1 MLLQALMVVAAS
13 SLALAQSPA
22 VPPTATKLSTT
33 FIIDE
38 HNVTRLSEHVYEI
51 PDKNRPGIPNIAII
65 VGSRA
70 TLVVDTGM
78 GPRSGEIVVREVQRL
93 TKNTELYLATTD
105 FRPEHITGG
114 QAFPP
119 STVWLVPAA
128 QKQDIDSSTETYRS
142 TFASRSPDLAAAL
155 KGVAL
160 REPNIVFERDA
171 QIDLGGVSVRLL
183 WVGPART
190 NGDVV
195 VWVEADGFLHAG
207 NIFGSM
213 SYPGM
218 PDSTPSV
225 ANWLNVIDELEALHP
240 KIVLPNH
247 GAVRDGSLIRSQRE
261 VFRAL
266 QWRTRQL
273 KAQGKTAEQAGQI
286 LTAEFD
292 VQYPDT
298 KGLGGIPAIVRRFY
312 AEPQ

>member
-1 MLLQALMVVAAS
+1 
-13 SLALAQSPA
+13 
-22 VPPTATKLSTT
+22 
-33 FIIDE
+33 
-38 HNVTRLSEHVYEI
+38 
-51 PDKNRPGIPNIAII
+51 
-65 VGSRA
+65 
-70 TLVVDTGM
+70 
-78 GPRSGEIVVREVQRL
+78 
-93 TKNTELYLATTD
+93 
-105 FRPEHITGG
+105 
-114 QAFPP
+114 
-119 STVWLVPAA
+119 
-128 QKQDIDSSTETYRS
+128 
-142 TFASRSPDLAAAL
+142 
-155 KGVAL
+155 
-160 REPNIVFERDA
+160 
-171 QIDLGGVSVRLL
+171 
-183 WVGPART
+183 
-190 NGDVV
+190 
-195 VWVEADGFLHAG
+195 
-207 NIFGSM
+207 M